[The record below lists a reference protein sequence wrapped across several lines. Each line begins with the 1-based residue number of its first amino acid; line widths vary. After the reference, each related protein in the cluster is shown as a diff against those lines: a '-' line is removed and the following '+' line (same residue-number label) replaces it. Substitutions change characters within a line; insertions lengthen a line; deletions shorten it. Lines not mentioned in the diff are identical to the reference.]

1 MWISAKSG
9 WPVNGHKHVNS
20 GISHNIKINEHYFL
34 KGKMEVEIIMDNLS
48 KSESLAIEKILLNQH
63 KGEGLWNIKDYEPN
77 EDYSLKGYSD
87 EEVLEYVSNKDV

>member
-1 MWISAKSG
+1 
-9 WPVNGHKHVNS
+9 
-20 GISHNIKINEHYFL
+20 
-34 KGKMEVEIIMDNLS
+34 MEVEIIMDNLS